1 MTRTAMTRDA
11 RADFYG
17 NLAWGGLIVAIA
29 LGASLARKMGY
40 VDADTVTRLVIG
52 ANGLMIAWNGNRM
65 PKTFVPHA
73 KARQARRVAG
83 WSLTLSG
90 LIYAALFI
98 FAPIR
103 VAAWGGAVAVVAGI
117 MVTLGYCLSLRDKA
131 RPGNRIGS

>member
-1 MTRTAMTRDA
+1 MTRDA
-11 RADFYG
+11 KVELYANF
-17 NLAWGGLIVAIA
+17 AWGALILALA
-29 LGASLARKMGY
+29 LGASLARKLGY
-40 VDADTVTRLVIG
+40 IEPDTVTRLVIG

-90 LIYAALFI
+90 LIYAGLFV

-103 VAAWGGAVAVVAGI
+103 WAAWGGAAAVITGI
-117 MVTLGYCLSLRDKA
+117 AVTLVYCLSLRSKGKA
-131 RPGNRIGS
+131 INRIGG

>member
-1 MTRTAMTRDA
+1 MTRDA
-11 RADFYG
+11 KVDLYA
-17 NLAWGGLIVAIA
+17 NLAWGGLIVALA
-29 LGASLARKMGY
+29 LGASLARKLGY
-40 VDADTVTRLVIG
+40 MEADTVTRLVIG

-90 LIYAALFI
+90 LIYAGLLL

-103 VAAWGGAVAVVAGI
+103 VAAWGGAAAVATGI
-117 MVTLGYCLSLRDKA
+117 MVTLGYCLSLR
-131 RPGNRIGS
+131 NRTKQI

>member
-1 MTRTAMTRDA
+1 MTHDA
-11 RADFYG
+11 KVDLYA
-17 NLAWGGLIVAIA
+17 NLAWGGLIVALA
-29 LGASLARKMGY
+29 LGASLARKLGY
-40 VDADTVTRLVIG
+40 MDADTVTRLVVG

-73 KARQARRVAG
+73 TARQARRVAG

-90 LIYAALFI
+90 LIYAGLFL

-103 VAAWGGAVAVVAGI
+103 VAAWGGAAAVATGI

-131 RPGNRIGS
+131 KGDGSQGRGIER